1 MGINQRSAD
10 QPCAGGVVE
19 MRTKI
24 VAIRGVDFSRFIHR
38 EMDGAAFGTV
48 CADRRAATGLPP
60 RLPIRD
66 GTVSLDAERDA
77 FEAKRRVLLELVAFV
92 NGGPSLE
99 QRDILDVLTIALEVI
114 DRAPPPPERAP
125 LDPAN
130 PESVHS
136 DMMWTHVSLGYELL
150 LRLLYHPRMTKA
162 ALQPLLNKPRLR
174 GLLARFMTSDARER
188 DYVKTAVFRAY
199 AILVGRRMFIRRH
212 IRTLLTNFV
221 ATESEKCAA
230 VLGVRPSSVSDTPAV
245 TAFFGTIPLLGE
257 VIEFCCSIA
266 AGLNVPLKA
275 EHKAF
280 LRDNLL
286 PLHTCSA
293 YPTCVLSAACCVC
306 VCWSQGRRRRTRPLR
321 WRSGSRSLCVS
332 LCVPLHVPWA
342 GPQCRTLTARR
353 PHARLSPLPPSPPF
367 LPACSYA
374 EPLRICVVVYLQKA
388 PEMLNDVLR
397 YLIKRWPKCGSSKQ
411 SVMIETLEIILVEMQ
426 AIGVTALEP
435 DVVLSVTR
443 VVAEMLSVEHE
454 QVALRSLMVIDNQNA
469 IGLLLGEPSST
480 AEAAKQIGIA
490 LSGMRYHWSATARE
504 ECEEIIARFVE
515 EYMHMALDECNALC
529 DAAYHAKEAEKVRR
543 RELWAVLD
551 G

>member
-1 MGINQRSAD
+1 MYRYISRESCSQFDSLPLTSWTPRSSPSKLHRTESIRRASEDADVLKRRARKIATLNRMGINQRSAD

-114 DRAPPPPERAP
+114 DRAAPPPERAP

-321 WRSGSRSLCVS
+321 WRPGSRFFCVS
-332 LCVPLHVPWA
+332 LCS
-342 GPQCRTLTARR
+342 TAPRSMGGSAV
-353 PHARLSPLPPSPPF
+353 PHAHRAPSSRTSLSPPSVPSLPSRMQLRRAPSHLRRG
-367 LPACSYA
+367 LPAESARDAKRCASLLDQAMA
-374 EPLRICVVVYLQKA
+374 E
-388 PEMLNDVLR
+388 
-397 YLIKRWPKCGSSKQ
+397 
-411 SVMIETLEIILVEMQ
+411 
-426 AIGVTALEP
+426 
-435 DVVLSVTR
+435 
-443 VVAEMLSVEHE
+443 
-454 QVALRSLMVIDNQNA
+454 
-469 IGLLLGEPSST
+469 
-480 AEAAKQIGIA
+480 
-490 LSGMRYHWSATARE
+490 
-504 ECEEIIARFVE
+504 
-515 EYMHMALDECNALC
+515 
-529 DAAYHAKEAEKVRR
+529 VR
-543 RELWAVLD
+543 
-551 G
+551 